1 MHGQYLEGRPISDEA
16 SSVCVLFDPK
26 DGRIAHVHGITMLH
40 SRGGITESELE
51 ARARKHAEDFGK
63 SVAGL
68 KALHVPMAVFRENGT
83 FRVNAQGDG
92 LIPSPPR
99 SKRNR

>member
-1 MHGQYLEGRPISDEA
+1 MQAQYFEGKPISDEA

-26 DGRIAHVHGITMLH
+26 DGRIAHVHGITVLH

-51 ARARKHAEDFGK
+51 ARARKLAEDFGK
-63 SVAGL
+63 SVTGL
-68 KALHVPMAVFRENGT
+68 KALHVPMVVFSQNET
-83 FRVNAQGDG
+83 FTVNSQGDG
-92 LIPSPPR
+92 LIPSPHR